1 MPDAVM
7 ASIVVLMLLF
17 VFAVYLFLRRVATGF
32 KEGVERAQDGRE

>member
-32 KEGVERAQDGRE
+32 KQGVEQAQDSRK